1 MCKTLRCEGCSTGGR
16 AGAAGSSATG
26 ASLGRLA
33 DRDVV
38 AFSALTSAATD
49 ARPFL
54 AAAAFGAAGFSFF
67 AAAAALFWRGA
78 AGF

>member
-1 MCKTLRCEGCSTGGR
+1 
-16 AGAAGSSATG
+16 
-26 ASLGRLA
+26 
-33 DRDVV
+33 VV

-67 AAAAALFWRGA
+67 AAAAALFWRSA